1 MPTQNLVP
9 VAMVSGG
16 GMTNLI
22 GLAPRLQNGANVGP
36 KFTESESNH
45 SIQFA
50 PTAKLPKLTT
60 TTTTIC
66 LMHSGDLRWCATIQT
81 SPPFWL
87 LVALGAGIIWPR
99 SSCRAAD
106 VGNKR
111 SQLADERGFDF

>member
-1 MPTQNLVP
+1 
-9 VAMVSGG
+9 MVSGG

-36 KFTESESNH
+36 TFTESESNH

-50 PTAKLPKLTT
+50 PTAKLPQLTTT

-66 LMHSGDLRWCATIQT
+66 LMH
-81 SPPFWL
+81 WL